1 MGCHGE
7 VPQVRGSAGDGAGS
21 VFLVPGEESV
31 EDGHGEFLHPGD
43 GSVGGDAV
51 VQGGLKERDLKVFQG
66 FLGRRMDLRG
76 QACSCPCSFSRPVWL
91 LPQR

>member
-31 EDGHGEFLHPGD
+31 ENGHGEFLHPGD

-51 VQGGLKERDLKVFQG
+51 VQGRLKRERFKSFTKFFRKKDGLTWTSLF
-66 FLGRRMDLRG
+66 M
-76 QACSCPCSFSRPVWL
+76 SM
-91 LPQR
+91 